1 MTDTTTPA
9 LISPEN
15 AAVLQLTRK
24 DFASDQEVRWCP
36 GCGDYSILA
45 QTQKTMPEF
54 GIPKENI
61 VFISGIGCSG
71 RLPYYMNTYGFH
83 SIHGRAPTLATGLK
97 AARPELMV
105 WVVTGDGD
113 ALSIGGNHI
122 LHAMRKNVDVKVLM
136 HNNRIYGLTKG
147 QASPT
152 SEIGKITKS
161 TPAGTIDQPV
171 SPLSIALAAE
181 ATFVARSVDTH
192 TEHLQNTF
200 ERAGFHRGSAF
211 VEILQNCNIFNDG
224 AYREFTERDV
234 REDRM
239 LVLEHGRP
247 MVFGK
252 DRDRGIRLR
261 GLHPEVVELGDGI
274 TEDDLAIHDEKA
286 EDPYLAYMLSR
297 MWWPDFPVPVGVL
310 RDIERPTHDQLM
322 ADQIASEIA
331 RRGEGDLERLLNSG
345 ETWVVT

>member
-9 LISPEN
+9 PISPEN

-274 TEDDLAIHDEKA
+274 TEGDLAIHDEKA

-297 MWWPDFPVPVGVL
+297 MWWPVFPVPVGVL